1 MEQSISTVLRQ
12 IPKPKVQNLVKE
24 VFNTHYDKFI
34 KEPAGCGNHHAY
46 DGGLFVH
53 SVSTAGM
60 AAKIC
65 DHYSDIDLDKSICVA
80 GAFLH
85 DVGKV
90 RCYYK
95 DKNNG
100 KYKSTKASMWFHH
113 IPIGFHLVASQY
125 EKMKEDER
133 PSQDDL
139 DHILHIIISH
149 HGKKQYSSPR
159 RPKTDEA
166 RIAAEADFIDAYLNA
181 GPNYKGIYGK

>member
-1 MEQSISTVLRQ
+1 MCFFVKEMT
-12 IPKPKVQNLVKE
+12 NNEVKE
-24 VFNTHYDKFI
+24 VFKTHYDKFI
-34 KEPAGCGNHHAY
+34 KEPAACGNHHAY

-65 DHYSDIDLDKSICVA
+65 DHYQTDNIDKSVCVA

-90 RCYYK
+90 KCYYK
-95 DKNNG
+95 DKDSK
-100 KYKSTKASMWFHH
+100 KYKSTKASIWFHH
-113 IPIGFHLVASQY
+113 IPIGFHLVSSAY
-125 EKMKEDER
+125 EGMRKELR

-149 HGKKQYSSPR
+149 HGKKEFSSPR

-166 RIAAEADFIDAYLNA
+166 RIVAEADFIDAYMNA
-181 GPNYKGIYGK
+181 GPAYKGIYGK

>member
-1 MEQSISTVLRQ
+1 MVLRN
-12 IPKPKVQNLVKE
+12 IPKPKIQNLVKE
-24 VFNTHYDKFI
+24 VFKTHYDKFI
-34 KEPAGCGNHHAY
+34 TEPAACGNHHAY

-60 AAKIC
+60 ASKIC
-65 DHYSDIDLDKSICVA
+65 DHYRDIDLDKSICVA

-90 RCYYK
+90 RCYKK
-95 DKNNG
+95 DNG
-100 KYKSTKASMWFHH
+100 RYKSTKASMWFHH
-113 IPIGFHLVASQY
+113 IPIGFHIVSSVY
-125 EKMKEDER
+125 EKMPTHLR
-133 PSQDDL
+133 PSEEDL

-166 RIAAEADFIDAYLNA
+166 RIAAEADFIDAYMNA
-181 GPNYKGIYGK
+181 PPECKGVYNK